1 MEEGEAGEG
10 RMTTSRIAYHQ
21 DRSKPR
27 VGQIYTIETALEWRA
42 MLKNPGN
49 GIKPLNMRQ
58 LEIKL
63 GLPRNTVTKI
73 LDKFGV

>member
-1 MEEGEAGEG
+1 M
-10 RMTTSRIAYHQ
+10 RNSQPNRHPNYQ
-21 DRSKPR
+21 PFK
-27 VGQIYTIETALEWRA
+27 YTQETALEWRA